1 MGAAQGDVGERDSL
15 VLNAM
20 WGAVRVFRW
29 LALAYAAWG
38 AWARREDMASPE
50 GAALILSL
58 LLVWTVFMQVW
69 NRRDLQIHV
78 VELVLACAAVYATR
92 WVDTPE
98 AVNEG
103 VTTVPGV
110 WQSVPVVAIAVI
122 LGWRG
127 GLLASLVV
135 SLVMVATVGRLD
147 AEPVSNAGLLILLGT
162 CVGYGA
168 DVARK
173 EQDELSQ
180 ALKREATLAERDRL
194 ARTVHDGVLQA
205 LAFIH
210 RRGRDLGGEAARLGI
225 MASEQERRL
234 RALVSG
240 VSLDQLESTVGG
252 PVDLC
257 AALTATA
264 TGTATVVAPAE
275 PVLLDR
281 GLADELAAAVDA
293 ALDNVRRHAG
303 HGAQAWVLVDDLGPE
318 VLLTVRD
325 NGVGV
330 SQERMDEAGAR
341 GRLGVSSSIRGRIE
355 DLGGKARY
363 LFGPGGGTTLEMWVP
378 KKVR

>member
-1 MGAAQGDVGERDSL
+1 
-15 VLNAM
+15 M

-29 LALAYAAWG
+29 LALGYAAWG
-38 AWARREDMASPE
+38 AWVRREDMASPE
-50 GAALILSL
+50 GAAFILSL

-69 NRRDLQIHV
+69 NRRDLLIHV
-78 VELVLACAAVYATR
+78 VELVIACVAVYATR
-92 WVDTPE
+92 WVDTPA

-122 LGWRG
+122 LGWQG

-135 SLVMVATVGRLD
+135 SLVMIATVGRLD
-147 AEPVSNAGLLILLGT
+147 AEPVSNAGLLILVGT
-162 CVGYGA
+162 CVGYAA

-173 EQDELSQ
+173 EQDELSR
-180 ALKREATLAERDRL
+180 ALAREATLAARDRL

-205 LAFIH
+205 LAFIN
-210 RRGRDLGGEAARLGI
+210 RRGLELGGEAARLGV

-240 VSLDQLESTVGG
+240 VSLDQLQSTVGG

-257 AALTATA
+257 AALTATTTGSA
-264 TGTATVVAPAE
+264 TIVAPAD
-275 PVLLDR
+275 PVMLDR
-281 GLADELAAAVDA
+281 GLADELSAAVDA

-303 HGAQAWVLVDDLGPE
+303 DGAQAWVLVDDLGAE

-330 SQERMDEAGAR
+330 SQERMDEASAR

-363 LFGPGGGTTLEMWVP
+363 LGVPGGGTTLEMWVP
-378 KKVR
+378 KRVM

>member
-1 MGAAQGDVGERDSL
+1 
-15 VLNAM
+15 
-20 WGAVRVFRW
+20 VFRG
-29 LALAYAAWG
+29 LALVYAAWG
-38 AWARREDMASPE
+38 AWVRRDEMADPA
-50 GAALILSL
+50 GAAFVLSL
-58 LLVWTVFMQVW
+58 LLVWSVLMYVW
-69 NRRDLQIHV
+69 NRRDLGIHL
-78 VELVLACAAVYATR
+78 VELALACAAVYSTR
-92 WVDTPE
+92 WLDTPA
-98 AVNEG
+98 AVSEG

-127 GLLASLVV
+127 GLVASLVV
-135 SLVMVATVGRLD
+135 TLVLIATVGRLD

-173 EQDELSQ
+173 EQD
-180 ALKREATLAERDRL
+180 ALRGALQREAALAERDRL

-210 RRGRDLGGEAARLGI
+210 RRGMDLGGEAARLGGV
-225 MASEQERRL
+225 ASEQEQRL
-234 RALVSG
+234 RAVVSG
-240 VSLDQLESTVGG
+240 VPIGQLEARVDG

-257 AALTATA
+257 AALNATA
-264 TGTATVVAPAE
+264 AGTATVVAPAD

-281 GLADELAAAVDA
+281 DLAGELAAAVDA

-303 HGAQAWVLVDDLGPE
+303 DGAQAWVLVDDLGPE

-330 SQERMDEAGAR
+330 SPERIEEAAR
-341 GRLGVSSSIRGRIE
+341 SGRLGVSSSIRGRIE
-355 DLGGKARY
+355 DLGGTASYR
-363 LFGPGGGTTLEMWVP
+363 FGPGSGTTLEMSVP
-378 KKVR
+378 KRAG